1 VGRIRVLLVDDNDD
15 FLDGLSAW
23 LAHDPRLDIVGR
35 AHSGPDAI
43 LAVPRLRPDLVLM
56 DVSMPDM
63 NGFEATRQIKSNP
76 NAPLVVLIAFHDSRA
91 ARLEAWAAGAD
102 GFVAKAETTE
112 RLMPVVRDLLQ
123 RQERHEEQKVAASE
137 RGAPSAEPNPGKPSP
152 RPKPDS
158 FDP

>member
-1 VGRIRVLLVDDNDD
+1 VLLVDDNDD

-23 LAHDPRLDIVGR
+23 LAHDPRLEIVAR

-43 LAVPRLRPDLVLM
+43 LAVPRLQPELVLM

-123 RQERHEEQKVAASE
+123 RQELREEQRLAAAE
-137 RGAPSAEPNPGKPSP
+137 RSAPSAEAAAGKSSP

-158 FDP
+158 FDS

>member
-1 VGRIRVLLVDDNDD
+1 VLLVDDNDD

-23 LAHDPRLDIVGR
+23 LAHDPRLEIVGR

-43 LAVPRLRPDLVLM
+43 LAVPRLQPNLVLM

-112 RLMPVVRDLLQ
+112 RLMPVVRDLLR
-123 RQERHEEQKVAASE
+123 RQELNEKERVAASE
-137 RGAPSAEPNPGKPSP
+137 RRAPSAEAATGKTAPH
-152 RPKPDS
+152 PKPNS
-158 FDP
+158 LKS

>member
-35 AHSGPDAI
+35 AHSGPEAIDA
-43 LAVPRLRPDLVLM
+43 VRRLLPGLVLM

-63 NGFEATRQIKSNP
+63 NGFEATRQIKSHP
-76 NAPLVVLIAFHDSRA
+76 RAPLVVLIAFHDSQT

-102 GFVAKAETTE
+102 GFVAKSETTE
-112 RLMPVVRDLLQ
+112 RLMPVLRDLLS
-123 RQERHEEQKVAASE
+123 RRDLGEDEKVAT
-137 RGAPSAEPNPGKPSP
+137 AEKAIRPEP
-152 RPKPDS
+152 RPRGDS
-158 FDP
+158 VD